1 MAKNLV
7 DIMSIVNAAQE
18 NLIYGAGVY
27 GRKIYQILTIL
38 RLEHKVKS
46 FVVSC
51 RENQTDETIG
61 IPVISF
67 EKAEQQYPEAVIL
80 VAVKG
85 AVNLFENVKRI
96 HKGAVYLCQKEDL
109 YFLHYNM
116 FKRLWDNPIKD
127 NKLFFQSN
135 YGQGYMCNGK
145 YISEELIRQN
155 QNVDIVWAVKNM
167 ETEVPYQ
174 VRKVKIES
182 PDYYYEMATSRI
194 WVDNCRKDT
203 YIHKRQN
210 QYYIQT
216 WHGSGPLKKVEKD
229 VENSL
234 SSEYICRAER
244 DGEMIDLFLSSSS
257 ANSSMYKNSFYSHGE
272 ILECGS
278 PRNDLMFNSD
288 RVDKDKIRHSIGVDD
303 RTVKIVLYAPTFRR
317 TIENSVKVYDL
328 DADRVV
334 KELRKKFGGSFV
346 MLVRFHPNLCGNT
359 QLDIL
364 YSDCIQ
370 VTDYVDV
377 QELLLVADV
386 LITDYSSILWDF
398 SLQKKPVF
406 LYQNDEQEYLDD
418 RGFYSP
424 LCEWPYPRAHNLENL
439 CRKIAEFEEEE
450 YISDLERFF
459 QKWTSFDDGHAS
471 ARAVERIM
479 DVIHNP
485 QKYMKSR

>member
-1 MAKNLV
+1 
-7 DIMSIVNAAQE
+7 
-18 NLIYGAGVY
+18 
-27 GRKIYQILTIL
+27 
-38 RLEHKVKS
+38 
-46 FVVSC
+46 
-51 RENQTDETIG
+51 
-61 IPVISF
+61 
-67 EKAEQQYPEAVIL
+67 
-80 VAVKG
+80 
-85 AVNLFENVKRI
+85 
-96 HKGAVYLCQKEDL
+96 
-109 YFLHYNM
+109 
-116 FKRLWDNPIKD
+116 
-127 NKLFFQSN
+127 
-135 YGQGYMCNGK
+135 
-145 YISEELIRQN
+145 
-155 QNVDIVWAVKNM
+155 
-167 ETEVPYQ
+167 
-174 VRKVKIES
+174 
-182 PDYYYEMATSRI
+182 
-194 WVDNCRKDT
+194 
-203 YIHKRQN
+203 
-210 QYYIQT
+210 
-216 WHGSGPLKKVEKD
+216 
-229 VENSL
+229 
-234 SSEYICRAER
+234 
-244 DGEMIDLFLSSSS
+244 MIDLFLSSSS

-317 TIENSVKVYDL
+317 TIEDSVKVYDL

-359 QLDIL
+359 QLNIL

-439 CRKIAEFEEEE
+439 YRKIAEFEEEE